1 MSMLA
6 ASRPIRRA
14 VAGPCRPHT
23 AGAGNRATRA
33 RATQTRAPWR
43 VVAVALLALAAP
55 PAATVLMPTLGGVAV
70 AMTVEPMEI
79 ATKSGVVVL
88 EVEVAQTDAERTTGL
103 MYRKSLPDHHGMLF
117 DFQVDQPVYMWMK
130 NTYIPLDM
138 LFIRSDGTIARIATM
153 TTPLSTETIASGE
166 PVRAVV
172 EIAGGTAK
180 KLGIAPGDTVA
191 HRVFKQK

>member
-1 MSMLA
+1 VA
-6 ASRPIRRA
+6 A
-14 VAGPCRPHT
+14 V
-23 AGAGNRATRA
+23 
-33 RATQTRAPWR
+33 
-43 VVAVALLALAAP
+43 LLALAAL
-55 PAATVLMPTLGGVAV
+55 PAATVLIPALRSVAA

-180 KLGIAPGDTVA
+180 KLGIAPGDMVA